1 MAAVDTRGTQVA
13 VPLVAEL
20 AKGISTQS
28 EVTVAEK
35 ELALLEV
42 RGMSGEAL
50 LKSEFKLSD
59 RVFSV
64 KERIQKARGIPV
76 WQQMLSFQAEIL
88 NDQSRLKE
96 LSLPH
101 EDLVFEIALK
111 SIPSPSLEEMEALIA
126 FGQNVL
132 AGGRNGL
139 GNVSKGEI
147 QECRALANPRPP
159 VVTICRAVLH
169 LLAGLEPE
177 IPIKQDGSPTNDS
190 WGGCRAMMKNTHF
203 LRQVL
208 ELPSHIDEGRLMK
221 KRVVACRKLIDTLEG
236 NSESDKIQIAAR
248 ASRTMCQQLLRFL
261 FGLVK
266 YYDGVAEFRER
277 FGGATVTDLKSR
289 I

>member
-1 MAAVDTRGTQVA
+1 MAAVATSCTQVA

-20 AKGISTQS
+20 PQVLSTKS

-50 LKSEFKLSD
+50 IKSEFKLSD

-64 KERIQKARGIPV
+64 KERIQKTRGIPV

-101 EDLVFEIALK
+101 EDVVFEIVLR
-111 SIPSPSLEEMEALIA
+111 SIPAPSLEEMEALVA

-139 GNVSKGEI
+139 GNVSKGEV
-147 QECRALANPRPP
+147 QECRALTNPRPP

-169 LLAGLEPE
+169 LLVGL
-177 IPIKQDGSPTNDS
+177 KQDGSPTNDS
-190 WGGCRAMMKNTHF
+190 WGGCKAMMKNSHF
-203 LRQVL
+203 LEQVL
-208 ELPSHIDEGRLMK
+208 ELPSFIDEGRLMK

-236 NSESDKIQIAAR
+236 NSESDKIQIAGR
-248 ASRTMCQQLLRFL
+248 ASRMCQQLLRFL